1 MCVLYI
7 WLQFSEEEKEMY
19 SLQINKIVI
28 DTLPELYSKILT
40 DYLDKPILAKN
51 N

>member
-1 MCVLYI
+1 
-7 WLQFSEEEKEMY
+7 MY